1 MEIMGPNHSGIFT
14 KIGVLMKKLLSVIL
28 FSIFFVFNSCA
39 SMSSEKVR
47 TSMSEEEIAKSVN
60 PFYSDGCSRWPEGTK
75 NKPNAWLEC
84 CYEHDK
90 TYWMGGSDW
99 DRKLA
104 DRKLKQC
111 VSKNF
116 AGWMGVMMYVGVRVG
131 GTPSFDTD
139 FRWGYGWKYNR
150 GYTPL
155 TSEEREIL
163 KSYLPGEDEDI
174 WDYIT
179 IPHYEKE

>member
-1 MEIMGPNHSGIFT
+1 MKEIF
-14 KIGVLMKKLLSVIL
+14 SVIL
-28 FSIFFVFNSCA
+28 FSSLFIFNSCA
-39 SMSSEKVR
+39 SMSTEQVQTGPSED
-47 TSMSEEEIAKSVN
+47 IAKNIN

-75 NKPNAWLEC
+75 DKPFAWLGC
-84 CYEHDK
+84 CFEHDK
-90 TYWMGGSDW
+90 AYWMGGSDW

-116 AGWMGVMMYVGVRVG
+116 SDWMGIVMYLGVRAG
-131 GTPSFDTD
+131 GSPSFETD
-139 FRWGYGWKYNR
+139 YRWGYGWKYNR

-155 TSEEREIL
+155 TKKEREIL
-163 KSYLPGEDEDI
+163 MSFLPTAEDDI

-179 IPHYEKE
+179 IPHYEDKE